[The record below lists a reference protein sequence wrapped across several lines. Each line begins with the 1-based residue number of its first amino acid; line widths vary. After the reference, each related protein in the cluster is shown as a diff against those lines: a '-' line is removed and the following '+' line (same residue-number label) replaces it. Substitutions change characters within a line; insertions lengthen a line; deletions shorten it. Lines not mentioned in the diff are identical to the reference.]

1 MKIRKGLV
9 SNSSSSSFICEVSS
23 NPAEVCESIELI
35 KSELLRD
42 DLDEFTRNSIAHRIF
57 QGIYIGTFENL
68 EDWEAFKVR
77 DFINNMSDEELLAL
91 YNSGKSLKEY
101 DKEKNGNVI
110 IFEATADN
118 DYSEFPL
125 EYYPSMYLKCKYTV
139 ESNH

>member
-23 NPAEVCESIELI
+23 NPAEVCQSIELI

-42 DLDEFTRNSIAHRIF
+42 DLDEFTRDTIASRIF
-57 QGIYIGTFENL
+57 RDISVGTFENL

-77 DFINNMSDEELLAL
+77 DFINDMSDEELLAL

-101 DKEKNGNVI
+101 DLEKNGNVI
-110 IFEATADN
+110 KFDATADN
-118 DYSEFPL
+118 DNSEFPL
-125 EYYPSMYLKCKYTV
+125 EYYPSLYLKCKFTV

>member
-23 NPAEVCESIELI
+23 NPAEVCQSIELI

-42 DLDEFTRNSIAHRIF
+42 DLDEFTRDTIALRIF
-57 QGIYIGTFENL
+57 RDISVGTFENL

-77 DFINNMSDEELLAL
+77 DFINDMSDEELLAL

-101 DKEKNGNVI
+101 DLEKNGNVI
-110 IFEATADN
+110 KFDATADN
-118 DYSEFPL
+118 DNSEFPL
-125 EYYPSMYLKCKYTV
+125 EYYPSLYLKCKFTV